1 MGFNTAG
8 YLKSAIEPEDKW
20 FDTEESLYVKVFDSD
35 NPAAT
40 GLLTKRQATRELHAK
55 LKKEDPAPPDVWA
68 DENEIGGGEKAG
80 DVISTLQ
87 EITADT
93 RKEEEETHMDEEANQ
108 HAFEEE
114 MDTLK
119 ADEKT
124 CLDTIVSLE
133 ETVALKEADIEA
145 KHVDKEQTH
154 KEMKSMER
162 YLEKIKPGCDFITEN
177 IDTRKENRAGELE
190 ALQKAIENLQSTPAF
205 KAAEAEDEK
214 NALGECA
221 VKCSNRDSLE
231 CVACIGGTTVSGY
244 CAGHSHPDC

>member
-1 MGFNTAG
+1 
-8 YLKSAIEPEDKW
+8 
-20 FDTEESLYVKVFDSD
+20 
-35 NPAAT
+35 
-40 GLLTKRQATRELHAK
+40 
-55 LKKEDPAPPDVWA
+55 
-68 DENEIGGGEKAG
+68 
-80 DVISTLQ
+80 
-87 EITADT
+87 
-93 RKEEEETHMDEEANQ
+93 MDE
-108 HAFEEE
+108 
-114 MDTLK
+114 LK
-119 ADEKT
+119 TNEKE
-124 CLDTIVSLE
+124 CLDTITDLE
-133 ETVALKEADIEA
+133 EEIASKEDTIEKKHDEKFQTENEEKAL
-145 KHVDKEQTH
+145 
-154 KEMKSMER
+154 ER